1 MFKSQKPK
9 NYAQEHGYKM
19 WHCVECNMDISM
31 NYTTQH
37 KKTKIHER
45 NVSMYVDNTKNEY
58 LKEVNERL
66 IKEAD
71 DLKIKLFSFVG
82 SLNKLKNEIDNIKIK
97 KQDLINKKLDIKEQ
111 YKVDIIEV
119 NQDICIYNHE
129 IKLFQTEYMDLQNT
143 IYKIETQINEKYT
156 VLNNAK

>member
-1 MFKSQKPK
+1 
-9 NYAQEHGYKM
+9 
-19 WHCVECNMDISM
+19 MDISM
-31 NYTTQH
+31 NYMGQH
-37 KKTKIHER
+37 QKTKLHIR
-45 NVSMYVDNTKNEY
+45 NVRIAEGKIKEEY

-66 IKEAD
+66 MKEAE

-97 KQDLINKKLDIKEQ
+97 KQDLINKKMDIKEQ
-111 YKVDIIEV
+111 YKMDIIEV

-143 IYKIETQINEKYT
+143 IYKIETQINEKHT

>member
-9 NYAQEHGYKM
+9 NYAQPHGYKM

-45 NVSMYVDNTKNEY
+45 NVKKYEDNTKEEY

-66 IKEAD
+66 QKEAEE
-71 DLKIKLFSFVG
+71 LKIKLFSFVG
-82 SLNKLKNEIDNIKIK
+82 SSHKIKNEIDNIKLK
-97 KQDLINKKLDIKEQ
+97 KQELINKKEQHKRDI
-111 YKVDIIEV
+111 VEV
-119 NQDICIYNHE
+119 NQDISIYNHE
-129 IKLFQTEYMDLQNT
+129 IKLFQKEYQE
-143 IYKIETQINEKYT
+143 IQQSIFKIETQINEKYN